1 VIAGF
6 NKDEHTAFG
15 GPTNTNT
22 AQRDG
27 IGYHARLFAEKQTQV
42 GRKAFW
48 YELTQEPP
56 YEPGV
61 TNLRATHASDI
72 AYVFN
77 NLDKP
82 HMYPDQSS
90 PKLAAESEVDKKW
103 ADTISSYWTNFAK
116 TGDPNGPGL
125 PKWPQFKDRN
135 APPMYLGEKKEG
147 PSAETLNA
155 LDANYKQ
162 LVDRLMAAK

>member
-1 VIAGF
+1 MIAGF

-15 GPTNTNT
+15 GVNSTNTGM
-22 AQRDG
+22 RDG
-27 IGYHARLFAEKQTQV
+27 IAYHARLFAEKQTAI
-42 GRKAFW
+42 GKKAFW
-48 YELTQEPP
+48 YELSQEPP

-61 TNLRATHASDI
+61 QSLRATRATDI

-90 PKLAAESEVDKKW
+90 PKLASESEVDRKW
-103 ADTISSYWTNFAK
+103 ADTISSYWVNFAK
-116 TGDPNGPGL
+116 TGDPNGSGL
-125 PKWPQFKDRN
+125 PKWEQFKDRN

-155 LDANYKQ
+155 LDANYKKILDQ
-162 LVDRLMAAK
+162 VMPK